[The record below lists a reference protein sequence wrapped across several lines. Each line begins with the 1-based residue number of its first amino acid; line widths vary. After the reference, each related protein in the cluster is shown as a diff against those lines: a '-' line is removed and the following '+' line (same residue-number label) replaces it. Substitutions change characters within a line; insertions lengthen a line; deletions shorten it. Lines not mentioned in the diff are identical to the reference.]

1 MIEVIC
7 MLAFIG
13 LVYLIVIFCVCRE
26 MTGTWNGF
34 RFLLDYKFW
43 AFAILNHDYFES
55 LDREEDY
62 DKFVRYFS
70 RKKLMPRR
78 KGMFLRMR
86 EKERKLLVM
95 LLSQEDFV
103 KENFGKLPY
112 TADRHSEIC
121 RNWDEHLK
129 QIPYG
134 DIPFPPARLS
144 GWHRQAVIGH
154 T

>member
-1 MIEVIC
+1 MPQPIIEVLC
-7 MLAFIG
+7 MLAFFG

-26 MTGTWNGF
+26 MTGIWNGF

-134 DIPFPPARLS
+134 EE
-144 GWHRQAVIGH
+144 
-154 T
+154 